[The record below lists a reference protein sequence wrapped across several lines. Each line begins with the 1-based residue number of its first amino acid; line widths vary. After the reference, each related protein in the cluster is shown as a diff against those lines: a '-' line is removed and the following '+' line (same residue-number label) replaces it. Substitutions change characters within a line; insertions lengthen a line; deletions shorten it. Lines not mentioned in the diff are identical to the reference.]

1 MTESIYPRWV
11 VTYRAP
17 SPGSQPQTLTIAAPD
32 MVAAIKAAQMKLAAL
47 RVADDKKTA
56 YKITLIEPA
65 PDAPDVPHPVGDV
78 VDMVSAA
85 SDLVAASVDS

>member
-47 RVADDKKTA
+47 RVADDA
-56 YKITLIEPA
+56 SLRSALACAAI
-65 PDAPDVPHPVGDV
+65 
-78 VDMVSAA
+78 AA
-85 SDLVAASVDS
+85 S